1 MVTLFVLMRSMP
13 LQPLSR
19 QVRRERDDLPCDS
32 RVRVLLDSVV
42 DRRLPVSDFRLTPDM
57 IGMNNYEYYDP
68 DWCDGH
74 YCCRDCEKCN
84 IADEMMEAKADEGV

>member
-1 MVTLFVLMRSMP
+1 M
-13 LQPLSR
+13 
-19 QVRRERDDLPCDS
+19 
-32 RVRVLLDSVV
+32 
-42 DRRLPVSDFRLTPDM
+42 PVSDFKLTPEM
-57 IGMNNYEYYDP
+57 IGMNNYVYYDP

>member
-1 MVTLFVLMRSMP
+1 M
-13 LQPLSR
+13 
-19 QVRRERDDLPCDS
+19 
-32 RVRVLLDSVV
+32 
-42 DRRLPVSDFRLTPDM
+42 PVSDFRLTPEM

-68 DWCDGH
+68 EWCDGH